1 MDLLQSNIKK
11 LYLKYL
17 LAAFGS
23 SIITSIYSL
32 VDMAIVGQ
40 YHGAVGTA
48 SLAVVAP
55 LWNLIY
61 SLGLLTG
68 VGGSIIFSTIKGK
81 NNLDQ
86 DTPNKIFTS
95 SLIFSLILGLVS
107 WIILIFFDYQIL
119 LLFGGDSQTIPLA
132 QKYIL
137 SIKFIFPLFLI
148 NQMLT
153 CFIRNDNNPSLATI
167 GILSGGLFNI
177 VGDYVFVFTL
187 NMGIFG
193 AGLATSIGSVISF
206 LVLMTHFISKKCTIK
221 LKLTSSIKEYFINCK
236 DISING
242 FSSFFVDVAMGI
254 LTILFNNQIMK
265 YLNNDAL
272 AVYGTIINISTFVQ
286 ACAYGVGQASQPII
300 STNYGAKNYSRIKQ
314 VLKYGIISSLII
326 GLFWV
331 VLSFAFPNLYV
342 YIFMKPTQEILNIA
356 SKIIRLYSI
365 SFILLPFN
373 IYSTYYFQS
382 ILKPQTS
389 FLISILRGF
398 LISGL
403 LIMLLPLIYPDLI
416 WLSMPITEL
425 IIFNYA
431 LTRMIIFTKRLNN

>member
-1 MDLLQSNIKK
+1 MDLLSSNIKK

-17 LAAFGS
+17 IAAFGS

-40 YHGAVGTA
+40 YHGSIGTA
-48 SLAVVAP
+48 SLAIVAP

-81 NNLDQ
+81 RGLDSSS
-86 DTPNKIFTS
+86 PNKIFTS
-95 SLIFSLILGLVS
+95 SLIFSIILGIIS
-107 WIILIFFDYQIL
+107 WLCLIFFDSQIL
-119 LLFGGDSQTIPLA
+119 QFFGGDNQTIPLA
-132 QKYIL
+132 RKYIFP
-137 SIKFIFPLFLI
+137 IKFIFPLFLI

-153 CFIRNDNNPSLATI
+153 CFIRNDNNPNLATI

-177 VGDYVFVFTL
+177 IGDYLFVFTFD
-187 NMGIFG
+187 MGIFG
-193 AGLATSIGSVISF
+193 AGLATSIGSIITF
-206 LVLMTHFISKKCTIK
+206 IILITHFFSKKCTIK
-221 LKLTSSIKEYFINCK
+221 IKLPSSIKQYFIDCK

-242 FSSFFVDVAMGI
+242 FSSFFVDIAMGI

-265 YLNNDAL
+265 YLNSDAL
-272 AVYGTIINISTFVQ
+272 SIYGTIINISTFVQ

-300 STNYGAKNYSRIKQ
+300 STNFGAKNYSRIKQ
-314 VLKYGIISSLII
+314 VLKYGIISSFILGI
-326 GLFWV
+326 FWLT
-331 VLSFAFPNLYV
+331 LSLSFPNLYI
-342 YIFMKPTQEILNIA
+342 YIFMKPTQEILNI
-356 SKIIRLYSI
+356 SSSIIRLYSI
-365 SFILLPFN
+365 SFFLLPFN

-382 ILKPQTS
+382 ILKPKTS

-398 LISGL
+398 IISGL
-403 LIMLLPLIYPDLI
+403 LIMLLPLINSNLI

-425 IIFNYA
+425 IIFIYGMIS
-431 LTRMIIFTKRLNN
+431 MIIYTKKLNS